1 MPTKTT
7 RSSLLQAVEAV
18 QPGVTRELSE
28 QSASTLAFR
37 DGLVASF
44 NEEVCCRAPTE
55 LDPSYRAVVKNAKL
69 LQFLRKLSADDVE
82 LTVGP
87 GEFQM
92 TSGRG
97 TRRTRTRLSVESDI
111 DLPIDRVAVPQT
123 WTPLP
128 QEFAEAVLAVEA
140 FASDDRDHPALT
152 CVRIGPDSVQAHDPY
167 RIARYSLATGVGQP
181 VLVRKG
187 PLVQAVKLGVCEFHL
202 EPAWLH
208 LRNPTGCVVSCRRDW
223 GEDEFAAGAIDRV
236 LSAPGTPLTLPEDM
250 EETLKLAGLFSDD
263 GEEDRVRVKARGG
276 KLEISA
282 KSGKGRHRETFDVG
296 GSEEAD
302 FHVQPGNL
310 KLVLGC
316 GNRCVVTANT
326 VRSRKGSLVACC
338 VLAAPEDG

>member
-7 RSSLLQAVEAV
+7 RTSLLAAVEAV

-69 LQFLRKLSADDVE
+69 LAFLRKLSADDVE

-87 GEFQM
+87 AEFSLS
-92 TSGRG
+92 SGKG
-97 TRRTRTRLSVESDI
+97 SRRTKTRLAGESDI
-111 DLPIDRVAVPQT
+111 DLPIDRVVVPQT
-123 WTPLP
+123 WPPLP
-128 QEFAEAVLAVEA
+128 QEFAEAVLAVEQ

-152 CVRIGPDSVQAHDPY
+152 CVRISSDSVQAPSPY
-167 RIARYSLATGVGQP
+167 RIARYSLATGLSQP
-181 VLVRKG
+181 VLVRNG

-202 EPAWLH
+202 EPSWLH
-208 LRNPTGCVVSCRRDW
+208 LRNPSGCVVSCRRDW
-223 GEDEFAAGAIDRV
+223 GEDEFAAEAIARV
-236 LSAPGTPLTLPEDM
+236 LSAPGSPLTMPEDL

-263 GEEDRVRVKARGG
+263 GEEDRIRVKAKGG
-276 KLEISA
+276 KVEVSA
-282 KSGKGRHRETFDVG
+282 RSGKGRHKEVIEVG
-296 GSEEAD
+296 AQDEAD
-302 FHVQPGNL
+302 FYVQPGNL

-316 GNRCVVTANT
+316 GNECVVTGNT
-326 VRSRKGSLVACC
+326 IRSTRGPLVACC
-338 VLAAPEDG
+338 VLASPEE